1 MRGRVRVV
9 AGVGVCVLVCGVRVL
24 SPAGWRL
31 CALAC
36 VRVVARGGAC
46 ALLRAWSRARACVGW
61 FGVWVCVGGPRLC
74 ARPPLGGVLW
84 RFPTLPHP
92 LGCSTIGAAGLS
104 FQVRNVA
111 GRFPGAVTTT
121 RLCRP
126 PPPFVG
132 PPCGGVSWPAVWW
145 VGWGGWVGRG
155 SYSGCGSSIRPLL
168 PFFVAVCWPVFVGPA
183 GVGGVWLPVP
193 PVLAPFLVS
202 GAGGPWPSPFCG
214 GARRLGGWVPGLGG
228 LVWCRPIST
237 SRLASASRRFHLW
250 PIDPL
255 FWRGPLTP
263 CGGVETSSR
272 SGLPA

>member
-1 MRGRVRVV
+1 MILGWKEGVRNRTPWCAV
-9 AGVGVCVLVCGVRVL
+9 ASVSLRVLVCACSFVVCGCC
-24 SPAGWRL
+24 RL
-31 CALAC
+31 L
-36 VRVVARGGAC
+36 GGAC
-46 ALLRAWSRARACVGW
+46 ARWRVCASLRVVVRARCYARGCVRVCGC
-61 FGVWVCVGGPRLC
+61 VWGGLRTCVRGP
-74 ARPPLGGVLW
+74 PPGGVLW

-121 RLCRP
+121 SLCRP
-126 PPPFVG
+126 PPLLLARRRWVAGCPGRRVA
-132 PPCGGVSWPAVWW
+132 SWPVVWW
-145 VGWGGWVGRG
+145 GGGWVGRG
-155 SYSGCGSSIRPLL
+155 SYSGCGVLVLSCHRAPSLSPPGWALL
-168 PFFVAVCWPVFVGPA
+168 GRGPVRG
-183 GVGGVWLPVP
+183 
-193 PVLAPFLVS
+193 
-202 GAGGPWPSPFCG
+202 
-214 GARRLGGWVPGLGG
+214 GLGG

-263 CGGVETSSR
+263 CWGVETSSR

>member
-1 MRGRVRVV
+1 MPILASVCWE
-9 AGVGVCVLVCGVRVL
+9 AGFV
-24 SPAGWRL
+24 WL
-31 CALAC
+31 C
-36 VRVVARGGAC
+36 
-46 ALLRAWSRARACVGW
+46 
-61 FGVWVCVGGPRLC
+61 GVWVCGIPRVFACVPACACVLAGLACAWLRVCPC
-74 ARPPLGGVLW
+74 ARVPACVCARVCSRACVWGGRACVRGPPLGGVLW

-121 RLCRP
+121 SLCRP
-126 PPPFVG
+126 PPLVG
-132 PPCGGVSWPAVWW
+132 PLCGGVSWPAVWR
-145 VGWGGWVGRG
+145 GGGWVGRG
-155 SYSGCGSSIRPLL
+155 SYSGCGSSVPPLL
-168 PFFVAVCWPVFVGPA
+168 PCLGPCLWARRGWGVSGCSSPPCWPLFWCLGLGVPGPPPLWRCSPFG
-183 GVGGVWLPVP
+183 GVG
-193 PVLAPFLVS
+193 A
-202 GAGGPWPSPFCG
+202 
-214 GARRLGGWVPGLGG
+214 GLGG

-263 CGGVETSSR
+263 CWGVETSSR

>member
-1 MRGRVRVV
+1 MLRGRAR
-9 AGVGVCVLVCGVRVL
+9 VLV
-24 SPAGWRL
+24 W
-31 CALAC
+31 
-36 VRVVARGGAC
+36 
-46 ALLRAWSRARACVGW
+46 RACVG
-61 FGVWVCVGGPRLC
+61 GRARVC
-74 ARPPLGGVLW
+74 AAPLGGVLW

-126 PPPFVG
+126 PRVG
-132 PPCGGVSWPAVWW
+132 PPFG
-145 VGWGGWVGRG
+145 
-155 SYSGCGSSIRPLL
+155 
-168 PFFVAVCWPVFVGPA
+168 
-183 GVGGVWLPVP
+183 GVGGGLVVVRIVVAASSCPPSLLPLFGPCLWARRGWGVSGCP
-193 PVLAPFLVS
+193 SPSLLAPFLVS
-202 GAGGPWPSPFCG
+202 GAPGPPLCG

>member
-1 MRGRVRVV
+1 MSILASVCWKAGSVWLCCGRVCGIPRVV
-9 AGVGVCVLVCGVRVL
+9 AGV
-24 SPAGWRL
+24 
-31 CALAC
+31 CACA
-36 VRVVARGGAC
+36 RVVAC
-46 ALLRAWSRARACVGW
+46 SRACVLAGLTRV
-61 FGVWVCVGGPRLC
+61 GVCPRCCVVACVCRLVWRVGVC

-126 PPPFVG
+126 PPLVG
-132 PPCGGVSWPAVWW
+132 PPLLCGGVSWPAVWR
-145 VGWGGWVGRG
+145 GGGWVGRG
-155 SYSGCGSSIRPLL
+155 SYSGCG
-168 PFFVAVCWPVFVGPA
+168 FFVPPLVAVVWPVFVGPA

-193 PVLAPFLVS
+193 PCWPRFWCVGLAVP
-202 GAGGPWPSPFCG
+202 GPPLWRCSPF
-214 GARRLGGWVPGLGG
+214 GGWVPGLGG

-263 CGGVETSSR
+263 RGGVETSSR

>member
-1 MRGRVRVV
+1 MLASVCWEAGFVWLCGVWVCGIPRVV
-9 AGVGVCVLVCGVRVL
+9 
-24 SPAGWRL
+24 
-31 CALAC
+31 
-36 VRVVARGGAC
+36 
-46 ALLRAWSRARACVGW
+46 AWSRAWVCARVVAWSRVCAGLAR
-61 FGVWVCVGGPRLC
+61 VCVGVCGGAALVC
-74 ARPPLGGVLW
+74 AAPPLGGVLW

-126 PPPFVG
+126 S
-132 PPCGGVSWPAVWW
+132 PPCWPAVWW
-145 VGWGGWVGRG
+145 GGGWVGRG
-155 SYSGCGSSIRPLL
+155 SYSGCGFFVPPL
-168 PFFVAVCWPVFVGPA
+168 FVAVSWPVFVGPA
-183 GVGGVWLPVP
+183 GGGCLVARP
-193 PVLAPFLVS
+193 PSLSAPFFVF
-202 GAGGPWPSPFCG
+202 GAGGPWSSLVAVF
-214 GARRLGGWVPGLGG
+214 AVWGGWVPGLGG

>member
-1 MRGRVRVV
+1 MVDGCCAHRCVWSRVWVCARVV
-9 AGVGVCVLVCGVRVL
+9 AWSRVRAVCPRVWVCARVCAGLARVVVWVCGCVWGGR
-24 SPAGWRL
+24 
-31 CALAC
+31 AC
-36 VRVVARGGAC
+36 VR
-46 ALLRAWSRARACVGW
+46 
-61 FGVWVCVGGPRLC
+61 GP
-74 ARPPLGGVLW
+74 PSGVLW

-126 PPPFVG
+126 SPPFVG
-132 PPCGGVSWPAVWW
+132 PLCGGASCWPAVWR
-145 VGWGGWVGRG
+145 GGGWVGRG
-155 SYSGCGSSIRPLL
+155 SYSGCGVLVLSCQGAPSLSPSGLG
-168 PFFVAVCWPVFVGPA
+168 AVR
-183 GVGGVWLPVP
+183 
-193 PVLAPFLVS
+193 
-202 GAGGPWPSPFCG
+202 GA
-214 GARRLGGWVPGLGG
+214 ARFGGLGG

>member
-1 MRGRVRVV
+1 MPILASVCWK
-9 AGVGVCVLVCGVRVL
+9 AGFVWLCGVRAVCL
-24 SPAGWRL
+24 L
-31 CALAC
+31 
-36 VRVVARGGAC
+36 VRVC
-46 ALLRAWSRARACVGW
+46 SRA
-61 FGVWVCVGGPRLC
+61 WVCVGGPRTGV
-74 ARPPLGGVLW
+74 RGPPPGGVLW

-126 PPPFVG
+126 PPLLLARRRWVAGCPGRRVA
-132 PPCGGVSWPAVWW
+132 SWPVVWW
-145 VGWGGWVGRG
+145 GGGWVGRG
-155 SYSGCGSSIRPLL
+155 SYSGCGSSIPPSS
-168 PFFVAVCWPVFVGPA
+168 PFFLVGVPCPCLWARRGVSGCPPPLVGP
-183 GVGGVWLPVP
+183 
-193 PVLAPFLVS
+193 VLRVRGSRSSSL
-202 GAGGPWPSPFCG
+202 WRCSPF
-214 GARRLGGWVPGLGG
+214 GGWVPGLGG

>member
-1 MRGRVRVV
+1 MRVVARGWGSCALVRVRVV
-9 AGVGVCVLVCGVRVL
+9 AWSVLGPRWWRARVGVCPLVRAVFLALLRGGVL
-24 SPAGWRL
+24 
-31 CALAC
+31 
-36 VRVVARGGAC
+36 RVVAR
-46 ALLRAWSRARACVGW
+46 ALLRARVCACGCACGCVWGGRACVR
-61 FGVWVCVGGPRLC
+61 GP
-74 ARPPLGGVLW
+74 PPGGVLW

-126 PPPFVG
+126 P
-132 PPCGGVSWPAVWW
+132 CWPAVW
-145 VGWGGWVGRG
+145 
-155 SYSGCGSSIRPLL
+155 CG
-168 PFFVAVCWPVFVGPA
+168 
-183 GVGGVWLPVP
+183 GVGGGLVVVRIVVAASCPRVGPVGPLWACGRGGLSWCRCP
-193 PVLAPFLVS
+193 PGS
-202 GAGGPWPSPFCG
+202 W
-214 GARRLGGWVPGLGG
+214 LGG

>member
-1 MRGRVRVV
+1 M
-9 AGVGVCVLVCGVRVL
+9 
-24 SPAGWRL
+24 
-31 CALAC
+31 
-36 VRVVARGGAC
+36 RVVARGWGSC
-46 ALLRAWSRARACVGW
+46 APVRARVLAWSVLGPRWWRACVCPRGRVGVCPRCCVVARACW
-61 FGVWVCVGGPRLC
+61 FGARGRVGVWVCVGGPRLC
-74 ARPPLGGVLW
+74 ARPPRGGVLW

-126 PPPFVG
+126 SPPFVG
-132 PPCGGVSWPAVWW
+132 PPCGGL
-145 VGWGGWVGRG
+145 GGGWVGRG
-155 SYSGCGSSIRPLL
+155 SYSGCGASPGLVRWARCGL
-168 PFFVAVCWPVFVGPA
+168 VAGGCR
-183 GVGGVWLPVP
+183 GVVVP
-193 PVLAPFLVS
+193 PV
-202 GAGGPWPSPFCG
+202 W
-214 GARRLGGWVPGLGG
+214 WLGG

>member
-1 MRGRVRVV
+1 MCAVFLARVCAGLARVCSRARV
-9 AGVGVCVLVCGVRVL
+9 GVGVC
-24 SPAGWRL
+24 
-31 CALAC
+31 
-36 VRVVARGGAC
+36 
-46 ALLRAWSRARACVGW
+46 
-61 FGVWVCVGGPRLC
+61 GGPRLC

-126 PPPFVG
+126 RVG
-132 PPCGGVSWPAVWW
+132 PPSLCGGVSWPAVWCGG
-145 VGWGGWVGRG
+145 VGGGLVVVRIVVAAPP
-155 SYSGCGSSIRPLL
+155 CPPLL
-168 PFFVAVCWPVFVGPA
+168 PLFGPCLWARRGWGVSGCPSPPPCWPRFWCLGLGVPGPPLFVAVLAVWGVGA
-183 GVGGVWLPVP
+183 GV
-193 PVLAPFLVS
+193 
-202 GAGGPWPSPFCG
+202 
-214 GARRLGGWVPGLGG
+214 GG

>member
-1 MRGRVRVV
+1 MRG
-9 AGVGVCVLVCGVRVL
+9 
-24 SPAGWRL
+24 
-31 CALAC
+31 
-36 VRVVARGGAC
+36 
-46 ALLRAWSRARACVGW
+46 
-61 FGVWVCVGGPRLC
+61 
-74 ARPPLGGVLW
+74 PPGGVLW

-121 RLCRP
+121 SLCRP
-126 PPPFVG
+126 SPPFLLARRVAGCPG
-132 PPCGGVSWPAVWW
+132 PPCGGL
-145 VGWGGWVGRG
+145 GGGWVGRG
-155 SYSGCGSSIRPLL
+155 SYSGCGSSVPPRSLLPCLGPCSWARRGWGVSGCPSPPLL
-168 PFFVAVCWPVFVGPA
+168 APVRCVGLAVPGP
-183 GVGGVWLPVP
+183 P
-193 PVLAPFLVS
+193 P
-202 GAGGPWPSPFCG
+202 CG
-214 GARRLGGWVPGLGG
+214 GAETVWGVGAGVGG

-263 CGGVETSSR
+263 CWGVETSSR

>member
-1 MRGRVRVV
+1 MIAYVHTSLRVLEGWFCVVVLRACVRYSSRCCVVARASSRVGVCPRARAVCPRVRV
-9 AGVGVCVLVCGVRVL
+9 
-24 SPAGWRL
+24 
-31 CALAC
+31 CA
-36 VRVVARGGAC
+36 RVVAC
-46 ALLRAWSRARACVGW
+46 VCVWSRACVCW
-61 FGVWVCVGGPRLC
+61 FGARCCVGVWVCVWGGRAC
-74 ARPPLGGVLW
+74 VRGPPSGVLW

-126 PPPFVG
+126 S
-132 PPCGGVSWPAVWW
+132 PPCWLARCVAGPTAGRRRCCVV
-145 VGWGGWVGRG
+145 GWVGGGLVVVRIVVAA
-155 SYSGCGSSIRPLL
+155 SSFFRVRAPRPCPLRAGRCWG
-168 PFFVAVCWPVFVGPA
+168 AVRFG
-183 GVGGVWLPVP
+183 
-193 PVLAPFLVS
+193 
-202 GAGGPWPSPFCG
+202 
-214 GARRLGGWVPGLGG
+214 GLGG

>member
-1 MRGRVRVV
+1 MIAYAHTSLRVLE
-9 AGVGVCVLVCGVRVL
+9 GWFCVGVWRACVRYSSRACVLV
-24 SPAGWRL
+24 WR
-31 CALAC
+31 AC
-36 VRVVARGGAC
+36 VRVRV
-46 ALLRAWSRARACVGW
+46 W
-61 FGVWVCVGGPRLC
+61 VWVCVGGRAC
-74 ARPPLGGVLW
+74 VRGPPPGGVLW

-126 PPPFVG
+126 SPPFVG
-132 PPCGGVSWPAVWW
+132 PSCGGVSWPAVWR
-145 VGWGGWVGRG
+145 GGGWVGRG
-155 SYSGCGSSIRPLL
+155 SYSGCGSSVPPL
-168 PFFVAVCWPVFVGPA
+168 VAVVWPVFVGPA

-193 PVLAPFLVS
+193 PLLAPVRCVGLAVP
-202 GAGGPWPSPFCG
+202 GPPLWRCSPF
-214 GARRLGGWVPGLGG
+214 GGWVPGLGG

-263 CGGVETSSR
+263 RGGVETSSR

>member
-1 MRGRVRVV
+1 MIAYVHTS
-9 AGVGVCVLVCGVRVL
+9 LRVL
-24 SPAGWRL
+24 EGWFCVVVLR
-31 CALAC
+31 AC
-36 VRVVARGGAC
+36 VRHSSRG
-46 ALLRAWSRARACVGW
+46 RARVRGCV
-61 FGVWVCVGGPRLC
+61 FGWVCVGGPCTCVRG
-74 ARPPLGGVLW
+74 PPSGVLW

-121 RLCRP
+121 SLCRP
-126 PPPFVG
+126 PPS
-132 PPCGGVSWPAVWW
+132 CWPAVWRG
-145 VGWGGWVGRG
+145 VLARRVVGWVGGGLVVVRIVVAA
-155 SYSGCGSSIRPLL
+155 SSFFRVRAPRPCPLR
-168 PFFVAVCWPVFVGPA
+168 AGRCW
-183 GVGGVWLPVP
+183 GVVRFG
-193 PVLAPFLVS
+193 
-202 GAGGPWPSPFCG
+202 
-214 GARRLGGWVPGLGG
+214 GLGG

>member
-1 MRGRVRVV
+1 MIAYAHTSLRVLGSWFCVV
-9 AGVGVCVLVCGVRVL
+9 VWRVGVQYSSRCC
-24 SPAGWRL
+24 
-31 CALAC
+31 
-36 VRVVARGGAC
+36 VVARVLVWRVCGCVCGGA
-46 ALLRAWSRARACVGW
+46 AHV
-61 FGVWVCVGGPRLC
+61 C

-121 RLCRP
+121 SLCRP
-126 PPPFVG
+126 PPLLLARRVAGFPG
-132 PPCGGVSWPAVWW
+132 PPF
-145 VGWGGWVGRG
+145 GWVGGGLVVVRIVVAAPPRPPPLPCCRVLARACG
-155 SYSGCGSSIRPLL
+155 PGGGGGCLVARPPPCWPRSSCPGLAVLL
-168 PFFVAVCWPVFVGPA
+168 FVAVFAVWR
-183 GVGGVWLPVP
+183 GG
-193 PVLAPFLVS
+193 
-202 GAGGPWPSPFCG
+202 C
-214 GARRLGGWVPGLGG
+214 RGWGG

>member
-1 MRGRVRVV
+1 M
-9 AGVGVCVLVCGVRVL
+9 
-24 SPAGWRL
+24 
-31 CALAC
+31 
-36 VRVVARGGAC
+36 RVVAREWGSC
-46 ALLRAWSRARACVGW
+46 ALVALACWRGRCCVPARSRVGVVGVGSALVARACVCPRCC
-61 FGVWVCVGGPRLC
+61 VVACVCVGGPRTC
-74 ARPPLGGVLW
+74 VRGPPLGGVLW

-121 RLCRP
+121 SLCRP
-126 PPPFVG
+126 PPLVG
-132 PPCGGVSWPAVWW
+132 PPFG
-145 VGWGGWVGRG
+145 GGWVGRG
-155 SYSGCGSSIRPLL
+155 SYSGCGSSPGLVRW
-168 PFFVAVCWPVFVGPA
+168 ARCGPVGA
-183 GVGGVWLPVP
+183 GGCRGVVVP
-193 PVLAPFLVS
+193 PV
-202 GAGGPWPSPFCG
+202 W
-214 GARRLGGWVPGLGG
+214 WLGG